1 MKSFS
6 IIRKGFDFVLPLAAC
21 SFFGVLVAQEP
32 RREQDKN
39 AAPTPRATNQRPGDK
54 DQPER
59 GRNPAPANPA
69 REGERGTRPEGGR
82 PEAGPDAKNR
92 FLNELNLSKDE
103 RAKVESILAA
113 REEKMREVQQ
123 STMKAIRD
131 TIGEEKFQTFM
142 KNSANPNKRAGP
154 ANPPREGD
162 RGARPEAGKPE
173 AGRPEGERK
182 AGPANPPR
190 EGDKRPEAGKPDAG
204 RPEGERKA
212 GPANPPREGDKRPEA
227 GKPEGDRKANPP
239 REGDKRPE
247 AGKPEGDRTAT
258 PPREGDKRPEA
269 GKPEGDRKANPPR
282 EGDKRPEAG
291 KPEGDRKAN
300 PPREGDRR
308 GPGVGPEAKERILNE
323 LNLSKDVRAK
333 VEGIINTQ
341 QEKIKDVIAK
351 GREANGDREKIM
363 AEVRELQQN
372 MVKSLKE
379 AMGEEKFQAFMKNAP
394 MFNRGINPQGRDASR

>member
-6 IIRKGFDFVLPLAAC
+6 IIRKPFAFVLPLAAYT
-21 SFFGVLVAQEP
+21 FFGVLVAQEP

-39 AAPTPRATNQRPGDK
+39 AVPAPRSTNERPADNKGR
-54 DQPER
+54 E
-59 GRNPAPANPA
+59 GTRNPAPANPA
-69 REGERGTRPEGGR
+69 REGERGTRPKGGR
-82 PEAGPDAKNR
+82 PETAPDAKASL
-92 FLNELNLSKDE
+92 FKELNLNKDE

-142 KNSANPNKRAGP
+142 KNSANPSRRAGP

-162 RGARPEAGKPE
+162 KRPEAGKPE

-182 AGPANPPR
+182 AGPANPPREGDKRPEAGKPEGERKANPPR

-212 GPANPPREGDKRPEA
+212 GPANPPREGD
-227 GKPEGDRKANPP
+227 
-239 REGDKRPE
+239 
-247 AGKPEGDRTAT
+247 
-258 PPREGDKRPEA
+258 
-269 GKPEGDRKANPPR
+269 
-282 EGDKRPEAG
+282 
-291 KPEGDRKAN
+291 
-300 PPREGDRR
+300 RR
-308 GPGVGPEAKERILNE
+308 GPGVGPEARERMLNE

-333 VEGIINTQ
+333 VEGIMNTQ

-351 GREANGDREKIM
+351 G
-363 AEVRELQQN
+363 
-372 MVKSLKE
+372 
-379 AMGEEKFQAFMKNAP
+379 
-394 MFNRGINPQGRDASR
+394 

>member
-54 DQPER
+54 DQPDR
-59 GRNPAPANPA
+59 GRNTAPANPT

-162 RGARPEAGKPE
+162 KRPE

-239 REGDKRPE
+239 REGD
-247 AGKPEGDRTAT
+247 
-258 PPREGDKRPEA
+258 
-269 GKPEGDRKANPPR
+269 
-282 EGDKRPEAG
+282 
-291 KPEGDRKAN
+291 
-300 PPREGDRR
+300 RR
-308 GPGVGPEAKERILNE
+308 GPGVGPEARERMLND

-333 VEGIINTQ
+333 VEGIMNTQ

-372 MVKSLKE
+372 MAKSLKE
-379 AMGEEKFQAFMKNAP
+379 AMGDEKFKAFMKNAP
-394 MFNRGINPQGRDASR
+394 MLFNRGAGPDGSQPGRGAPRQKQ

>member
-59 GRNPAPANPA
+59 GRNTAPANPA

-162 RGARPEAGKPE
+162 
-173 AGRPEGERK
+173 
-182 AGPANPPR
+182 
-190 EGDKRPEAGKPDAG
+190 
-204 RPEGERKA
+204 
-212 GPANPPREGDKRPEA
+212 
-227 GKPEGDRKANPP
+227 
-239 REGDKRPE
+239 
-247 AGKPEGDRTAT
+247 
-258 PPREGDKRPEA
+258 
-269 GKPEGDRKANPPR
+269 
-282 EGDKRPEAG
+282 KRPEAG

-308 GPGVGPEAKERILNE
+308 GPGVGPEARERMLND

-333 VEGIINTQ
+333 VEGIMNTQ

-372 MVKSLKE
+372 MAKSLKE
-379 AMGEEKFQAFMKNAP
+379 AMGEEKFKAFMKNAP
-394 MFNRGINPQGRDASR
+394 MLFNRGASPDGSQPGKGAPRQKQ

>member
-59 GRNPAPANPA
+59 GRNAAPANPA

-190 EGDKRPEAGKPDAG
+190 EGDKRPEAGKP
-204 RPEGERKA
+204 
-212 GPANPPREGDKRPEA
+212 
-227 GKPEGDRKANPP
+227 
-239 REGDKRPE
+239 
-247 AGKPEGDRTAT
+247 
-258 PPREGDKRPEA
+258 
-269 GKPEGDRKANPPR
+269 
-282 EGDKRPEAG
+282 
-291 KPEGDRKAN
+291 EGDRKAN

-308 GPGVGPEAKERILNE
+308 GPGVGPEARERMLND

-333 VEGIINTQ
+333 VEGIMNTQ

-372 MVKSLKE
+372 MAKSLKE
-379 AMGEEKFQAFMKNAP
+379 AMGDEKFKAFMKNAP
-394 MFNRGINPQGRDASR
+394 MLFNRGASPDGSQPGKGAPRQKQ

>member
-39 AAPTPRATNQRPGDK
+39 AAPTPRSTNQRPGDK

-59 GRNPAPANPA
+59 GRNGAPANPT

-113 REEKMREVQQ
+113 REEKMREIQQ

-142 KNSANPNKRAGP
+142 KNSAMPNRGAGP

-162 RGARPEAGKPE
+162 RGARPEAG
-173 AGRPEGERK
+173 RPEGERK

-190 EGDKRPEAGKPDAG
+190 D
-204 RPEGERKA
+204 
-212 GPANPPREGDKRPEA
+212 
-227 GKPEGDRKANPP
+227 
-239 REGDKRPE
+239 
-247 AGKPEGDRTAT
+247 
-258 PPREGDKRPEA
+258 
-269 GKPEGDRKANPPR
+269 
-282 EGDKRPEAG
+282 
-291 KPEGDRKAN
+291 
-300 PPREGDRR
+300 GDRR
-308 GPGVGPEAKERILNE
+308 GPGVGPEARERMLNE

-333 VEGIINTQ
+333 VEGIMNTQ

-372 MVKSLKE
+372 MAKSLKE
-379 AMGEEKFQAFMKNAP
+379 AMGEEKFKAFMKNAP
-394 MFNRGINPQGRDASR
+394 MLFNRGAGPDGAQPGRGAPQGRDASRQKQ

>member
-59 GRNPAPANPA
+59 GRNTAPANPA

-190 EGDKRPEAGKPDAG
+190 EGDKRPEAGKP
-204 RPEGERKA
+204 
-212 GPANPPREGDKRPEA
+212 
-227 GKPEGDRKANPP
+227 
-239 REGDKRPE
+239 
-247 AGKPEGDRTAT
+247 
-258 PPREGDKRPEA
+258 
-269 GKPEGDRKANPPR
+269 
-282 EGDKRPEAG
+282 
-291 KPEGDRKAN
+291 EGDRKAN

-308 GPGVGPEAKERILNE
+308 GPGVGPEARERMLND

-333 VEGIINTQ
+333 VEGIMNTQ

-372 MVKSLKE
+372 MAKSLKE
-379 AMGEEKFQAFMKNAP
+379 AMGEEKFKAFMKNAP
-394 MFNRGINPQGRDASR
+394 MLFNRGAGPDGSQPGRGAPRQKQ

>member
-59 GRNPAPANPA
+59 GRNAAPANPA

-162 RGARPEAGKPE
+162 RGARPEAG
-173 AGRPEGERK
+173 RPEGERK

-212 GPANPPREGDKRPEA
+212 GPANPPREGD
-227 GKPEGDRKANPP
+227 
-239 REGDKRPE
+239 
-247 AGKPEGDRTAT
+247 
-258 PPREGDKRPEA
+258 
-269 GKPEGDRKANPPR
+269 
-282 EGDKRPEAG
+282 
-291 KPEGDRKAN
+291 
-300 PPREGDRR
+300 RR
-308 GPGVGPEAKERILNE
+308 GPGVGPEARERMLND

-333 VEGIINTQ
+333 VEGIMNTQ

-372 MVKSLKE
+372 MAKSLKE
-379 AMGEEKFQAFMKNAP
+379 AMGEEKFKAFMKNAP
-394 MFNRGINPQGRDASR
+394 MLFNRGAGPDGAQPGRGAPQGRDASRQKQ

>member
-6 IIRKGFDFVLPLAAC
+6 IIRKGLCFVLPLAAC
-21 SFFGVLVAQEP
+21 SFFGVLIAQEP

-39 AAPTPRATNQRPGDK
+39 AAPTPRATNQRPGDE

-59 GRNPAPANPA
+59 GRNAAPANPA

-154 ANPPREGD
+154 ANPPRDGD
-162 RGARPEAGKPE
+162 RGARPE

-190 EGDKRPEAGKPDAG
+190 EGD
-204 RPEGERKA
+204 
-212 GPANPPREGDKRPEA
+212 
-227 GKPEGDRKANPP
+227 
-239 REGDKRPE
+239 
-247 AGKPEGDRTAT
+247 
-258 PPREGDKRPEA
+258 
-269 GKPEGDRKANPPR
+269 
-282 EGDKRPEAG
+282 
-291 KPEGDRKAN
+291 
-300 PPREGDRR
+300 RR
-308 GPGVGPEAKERILNE
+308 GPGVGPEARERMLND

-333 VEGIINTQ
+333 VEGIMNTQ

-372 MVKSLKE
+372 MAKSLKE
-379 AMGEEKFQAFMKNAP
+379 AMGEEKFKAFMKNAP
-394 MFNRGINPQGRDASR
+394 MLFNRGAGPDGAQPGRGAPQGRDASRQKQ

>member
-39 AAPTPRATNQRPGDK
+39 AAPTPRSTNQRPGDK

-247 AGKPEGDRTAT
+247 AGKPEGDR
-258 PPREGDKRPEA
+258 
-269 GKPEGDRKANPPR
+269 
-282 EGDKRPEAG
+282 
-291 KPEGDRKAN
+291 KAN

-308 GPGVGPEAKERILNE
+308 GPGVGPEARERMLND

-333 VEGIINTQ
+333 VEGIMNTQ

-372 MVKSLKE
+372 MAKSLKE
-379 AMGEEKFQAFMKNAP
+379 AMGEEKFKVFMKNAP
-394 MFNRGINPQGRDASR
+394 MLFNRGAGPDGSQPGRGAPRQKQ

>member
-59 GRNPAPANPA
+59 GRNAAPANPA

-162 RGARPEAGKPE
+162 RGARPEAG
-173 AGRPEGERK
+173 RPEGERK

-190 EGDKRPEAGKPDAG
+190 EGDKRPEAGRPDAG

-212 GPANPPREGDKRPEA
+212 GPANPPREGD
-227 GKPEGDRKANPP
+227 
-239 REGDKRPE
+239 
-247 AGKPEGDRTAT
+247 
-258 PPREGDKRPEA
+258 
-269 GKPEGDRKANPPR
+269 
-282 EGDKRPEAG
+282 
-291 KPEGDRKAN
+291 
-300 PPREGDRR
+300 RR
-308 GPGVGPEAKERILNE
+308 GPGVGPEARERMLND

-333 VEGIINTQ
+333 VEGIMNTQ

-372 MVKSLKE
+372 MAKSLKE
-379 AMGEEKFQAFMKNAP
+379 AMGEEKFKAFMKNAP
-394 MFNRGINPQGRDASR
+394 MLFNRGAGPDGAQPGRGAPQGRDASRQKQ

>member
-39 AAPTPRATNQRPGDK
+39 AAPTPRSTNQRPGDK

-59 GRNPAPANPA
+59 GRNTAPANPA

-162 RGARPEAGKPE
+162 KRPE

-239 REGDKRPE
+239 REGD
-247 AGKPEGDRTAT
+247 
-258 PPREGDKRPEA
+258 
-269 GKPEGDRKANPPR
+269 
-282 EGDKRPEAG
+282 
-291 KPEGDRKAN
+291 
-300 PPREGDRR
+300 RR
-308 GPGVGPEAKERILNE
+308 GPGVGPEARERMLND

-333 VEGIINTQ
+333 VEGIMNTQ

-372 MVKSLKE
+372 MAKSLKE
-379 AMGEEKFQAFMKNAP
+379 AMGEEKFKAFMKNAP
-394 MFNRGINPQGRDASR
+394 MLFNRGAGPDGSQPGRGAPRQKQ

>member
-21 SFFGVLVAQEP
+21 SFFGVLIAQEP

-59 GRNPAPANPA
+59 GRNAAPANPT

-154 ANPPREGD
+154 ANPPRDGD
-162 RGARPEAGKPE
+162 RGARPE

-212 GPANPPREGDKRPEA
+212 GPANPPREGD
-227 GKPEGDRKANPP
+227 
-239 REGDKRPE
+239 
-247 AGKPEGDRTAT
+247 
-258 PPREGDKRPEA
+258 
-269 GKPEGDRKANPPR
+269 
-282 EGDKRPEAG
+282 
-291 KPEGDRKAN
+291 
-300 PPREGDRR
+300 RR
-308 GPGVGPEAKERILNE
+308 GPGVGPEARERMLND

-333 VEGIINTQ
+333 VEGIMNTQ

-372 MVKSLKE
+372 MAKSLKE
-379 AMGEEKFQAFMKNAP
+379 AMGEEKFKAFMKNAP
-394 MFNRGINPQGRDASR
+394 MLFNRGAGPDGAQPGRGAPQGRDASRQKQ

>member
-54 DQPER
+54 DQPDR
-59 GRNPAPANPA
+59 GRNTAPANPT

-162 RGARPEAGKPE
+162 KRPE

-239 REGDKRPE
+239 REGD
-247 AGKPEGDRTAT
+247 
-258 PPREGDKRPEA
+258 
-269 GKPEGDRKANPPR
+269 
-282 EGDKRPEAG
+282 
-291 KPEGDRKAN
+291 
-300 PPREGDRR
+300 RR
-308 GPGVGPEAKERILNE
+308 GPGVGPEARERMLND

-333 VEGIINTQ
+333 VEGIMNTQ

-372 MVKSLKE
+372 MAKSLKE
-379 AMGEEKFQAFMKNAP
+379 AMGDEKFKAFMKNAP
-394 MFNRGINPQGRDASR
+394 MLFNRGASPDGSQPGRGAPRQKQ

>member
-6 IIRKGFDFVLPLAAC
+6 IISKGFEFVLPLAAC

-39 AAPTPRATNQRPGDK
+39 AAPTPRATDQRPGDK
-54 DQPER
+54 NQPER
-59 GRNPAPANPA
+59 GRNAAPANPA
-69 REGERGTRPEGGR
+69 REGERGTRPEGRR
-82 PEAGPDAKNR
+82 PEASPDAKNR

-131 TIGEEKFQTFM
+131 AIGEEKFQTFM
-142 KNSANPNKRAGP
+142 KNSANPNRRAGP

-162 RGARPEAGKPE
+162 RGARPEE
-173 AGRPEGERK
+173 GRPEGERK

-190 EGDKRPEAGKPDAG
+190 EGENGKRPEAG
-204 RPEGERKA
+204 RPEGE
-212 GPANPPREGDKRPEA
+212 
-227 GKPEGDRKANPP
+227 
-239 REGDKRPE
+239 
-247 AGKPEGDRTAT
+247 
-258 PPREGDKRPEA
+258 
-269 GKPEGDRKANPPR
+269 
-282 EGDKRPEAG
+282 
-291 KPEGDRKAN
+291 RKAN

-308 GPGVGPEAKERILNE
+308 GPGVGPEARERMLND
-323 LNLSKDVRAK
+323 LNLSKDVRTK
-333 VEGIINTQ
+333 VEGIMNTQ

-372 MVKSLKE
+372 MAKSLKE
-379 AMGEEKFQAFMKNAP
+379 AMGEEKFKAFMKNAP
-394 MFNRGINPQGRDASR
+394 MFNRGIIPQGRDASR

>member
-39 AAPTPRATNQRPGDK
+39 AAPTPRSTNQRPGDK

-59 GRNPAPANPA
+59 GRNGAPANPT

-113 REEKMREVQQ
+113 REEKMREIQQ

-142 KNSANPNKRAGP
+142 KNSAMPNRGAGP

-162 RGARPEAGKPE
+162 RGARPE
-173 AGRPEGERK
+173 
-182 AGPANPPR
+182 
-190 EGDKRPEAGKPDAG
+190 AG

-239 REGDKRPE
+239 REGD
-247 AGKPEGDRTAT
+247 
-258 PPREGDKRPEA
+258 
-269 GKPEGDRKANPPR
+269 
-282 EGDKRPEAG
+282 
-291 KPEGDRKAN
+291 
-300 PPREGDRR
+300 RR
-308 GPGVGPEAKERILNE
+308 GPGVGPEARERMLND

-333 VEGIINTQ
+333 VEGIMNTQ

-372 MVKSLKE
+372 MAKSLKE
-379 AMGEEKFQAFMKNAP
+379 AMGEEKFKAFMKNAP
-394 MFNRGINPQGRDASR
+394 MLFNRGAGPDGAQPGRGAPQGRDASRQKQ

>member
-59 GRNPAPANPA
+59 GRNAAPANPA

-154 ANPPREGD
+154 ANPPRDGD
-162 RGARPEAGKPE
+162 RGARPE

-212 GPANPPREGDKRPEA
+212 GPANPPREGD
-227 GKPEGDRKANPP
+227 
-239 REGDKRPE
+239 
-247 AGKPEGDRTAT
+247 
-258 PPREGDKRPEA
+258 
-269 GKPEGDRKANPPR
+269 
-282 EGDKRPEAG
+282 
-291 KPEGDRKAN
+291 
-300 PPREGDRR
+300 RR
-308 GPGVGPEAKERILNE
+308 GPGVGPEARERMLND

-333 VEGIINTQ
+333 VEGIMNTQ

-372 MVKSLKE
+372 MAKSLKE
-379 AMGEEKFQAFMKNAP
+379 AMGEEKFKAFMKNAP
-394 MFNRGINPQGRDASR
+394 MLFNRGAGPDGAQPGRGAPQGRDASRQKQ

>member
-1 MKSFS
+1 MMGLIWCSLLSYFDYYYILVFVSCYRMNFPPRCKKGIAMKSFS
-6 IIRKGFDFVLPLAAC
+6 IIRKGLVFVLPLAAC
-21 SFFGVLVAQEP
+21 TFFGVLVAQEP

-39 AAPTPRATNQRPGDK
+39 AAPVPRSTNERPADNKGK
-54 DQPER
+54 E
-59 GRNPAPANPA
+59 GTRNPAPANPA

-82 PEAGPDAKNR
+82 PEAAPDAKER
-92 FLNELNLSKDE
+92 LLKELNLNKDE

-131 TIGEEKFQTFM
+131 AIGEEKFQIFM
-142 KNSANPNKRAGP
+142 KNSANPSRRAGP

-162 RGARPEAGKPE
+162 KRPEAGKPE

-190 EGDKRPEAGKPDAG
+190 EGDRGARPEA
-204 RPEGERKA
+204 
-212 GPANPPREGDKRPEA
+212 
-227 GKPEGDRKANPP
+227 
-239 REGDKRPE
+239 
-247 AGKPEGDRTAT
+247 
-258 PPREGDKRPEA
+258 
-269 GKPEGDRKANPPR
+269 
-282 EGDKRPEAG
+282 
-291 KPEGDRKAN
+291 
-300 PPREGDRR
+300 
-308 GPGVGPEAKERILNE
+308 GPEAKERMLNE

-372 MVKSLKE
+372 MAKSLKE
-379 AMGEEKFQAFMKNAP
+379 AMGDEKFKAFMKNAP
-394 MFNRGINPQGRDASR
+394 ILFNRGVSPQGRDASR

>member
-54 DQPER
+54 DQPDR
-59 GRNPAPANPA
+59 GRNTAPANPT

-190 EGDKRPEAGKPDAG
+190 EGDKRPEAGKP
-204 RPEGERKA
+204 
-212 GPANPPREGDKRPEA
+212 
-227 GKPEGDRKANPP
+227 
-239 REGDKRPE
+239 
-247 AGKPEGDRTAT
+247 
-258 PPREGDKRPEA
+258 
-269 GKPEGDRKANPPR
+269 
-282 EGDKRPEAG
+282 
-291 KPEGDRKAN
+291 EGDRKAN

-308 GPGVGPEAKERILNE
+308 GPGVGPEARERMLND

-333 VEGIINTQ
+333 VEGIMNTQ

-372 MVKSLKE
+372 MAKSLKE
-379 AMGEEKFQAFMKNAP
+379 AMGEEKFKVFMKNAP
-394 MFNRGINPQGRDASR
+394 MLFNRGASPDGSQPGKGAPRQKQ

>member
-59 GRNPAPANPA
+59 GRNTAPANPA

-190 EGDKRPEAGKPDAG
+190 EGDKRPEAGKP
-204 RPEGERKA
+204 
-212 GPANPPREGDKRPEA
+212 
-227 GKPEGDRKANPP
+227 
-239 REGDKRPE
+239 
-247 AGKPEGDRTAT
+247 
-258 PPREGDKRPEA
+258 
-269 GKPEGDRKANPPR
+269 EGDRKANPPR

-308 GPGVGPEAKERILNE
+308 GPGVGPEARERMLND

-333 VEGIINTQ
+333 VEGIMNTQ

-372 MVKSLKE
+372 MAKSLKE
-379 AMGEEKFQAFMKNAP
+379 AMGEEKFKAFMKNAP
-394 MFNRGINPQGRDASR
+394 MLFNRGAGPDGSQPGRGAPRQKQ

>member
-59 GRNPAPANPA
+59 GRNAAPANPA

-162 RGARPEAGKPE
+162 RGARPEAG
-173 AGRPEGERK
+173 RPEGERK
-182 AGPANPPR
+182 AGPANPPH
-190 EGDKRPEAGKPDAG
+190 EGDKRPEAGRPDAG

-212 GPANPPREGDKRPEA
+212 GPANPPREGD
-227 GKPEGDRKANPP
+227 
-239 REGDKRPE
+239 
-247 AGKPEGDRTAT
+247 
-258 PPREGDKRPEA
+258 
-269 GKPEGDRKANPPR
+269 
-282 EGDKRPEAG
+282 
-291 KPEGDRKAN
+291 
-300 PPREGDRR
+300 RR
-308 GPGVGPEAKERILNE
+308 GPGVGPEARERMLND

-333 VEGIINTQ
+333 VEGIMNTQ

-372 MVKSLKE
+372 MAKSLKE
-379 AMGEEKFQAFMKNAP
+379 AMGEEKFKAFMKNAP
-394 MFNRGINPQGRDASR
+394 MLFNRGAGPDGAQPGRGAPQGRDASRQKQ

>member
-54 DQPER
+54 DQPDR
-59 GRNPAPANPA
+59 GRNTAPANPT

-162 RGARPEAGKPE
+162 KRPE

-239 REGDKRPE
+239 REGD
-247 AGKPEGDRTAT
+247 
-258 PPREGDKRPEA
+258 
-269 GKPEGDRKANPPR
+269 
-282 EGDKRPEAG
+282 
-291 KPEGDRKAN
+291 
-300 PPREGDRR
+300 RR
-308 GPGVGPEAKERILNE
+308 GPGVGPEARERMLND

-333 VEGIINTQ
+333 VEGIMNTQ

-372 MVKSLKE
+372 MAKSLKE
-379 AMGEEKFQAFMKNAP
+379 AMGEEKFKAFMKNAP
-394 MFNRGINPQGRDASR
+394 MLFNRGAGPDGSQPGRGAPRQKQ

>member
-6 IIRKGFDFVLPLAAC
+6 IISKGFEFVLPLAAC

-39 AAPTPRATNQRPGDK
+39 AAPTPRATDQRPGDK
-54 DQPER
+54 NQPER
-59 GRNPAPANPA
+59 GRNAAPANPA
-69 REGERGTRPEGGR
+69 REGERGTRPEGRR
-82 PEAGPDAKNR
+82 PEASPDAKNR

-131 TIGEEKFQTFM
+131 AIGEEKFQTFM
-142 KNSANPNKRAGP
+142 KNSANPNRRAGP

-162 RGARPEAGKPE
+162 RGARPEE
-173 AGRPEGERK
+173 
-182 AGPANPPR
+182 
-190 EGDKRPEAGKPDAG
+190 G

-227 GKPEGDRKANPP
+227 GKPEGERKANPP

-247 AGKPEGDRTAT
+247 AGKPEG
-258 PPREGDKRPEA
+258 E
-269 GKPEGDRKANPPR
+269 
-282 EGDKRPEAG
+282 
-291 KPEGDRKAN
+291 RKAN

-308 GPGVGPEAKERILNE
+308 GPGVGPEARERMLND
-323 LNLSKDVRAK
+323 LNLSKDVRTK
-333 VEGIINTQ
+333 VEGIMNTQ

-372 MVKSLKE
+372 MAKSLKE
-379 AMGEEKFQAFMKNAP
+379 AMGEEKFKAFMKNAP
-394 MFNRGINPQGRDASR
+394 MFNRGIIPQGRDASR

>member
-59 GRNPAPANPA
+59 GRNAAPANPA

-190 EGDKRPEAGKPDAG
+190 EGDKRPEAGKP
-204 RPEGERKA
+204 
-212 GPANPPREGDKRPEA
+212 
-227 GKPEGDRKANPP
+227 
-239 REGDKRPE
+239 
-247 AGKPEGDRTAT
+247 
-258 PPREGDKRPEA
+258 
-269 GKPEGDRKANPPR
+269 
-282 EGDKRPEAG
+282 
-291 KPEGDRKAN
+291 EGDRKAN

-308 GPGVGPEAKERILNE
+308 GPGVGPEARERMLND

-333 VEGIINTQ
+333 VEGIMNTQ

-372 MVKSLKE
+372 MAKSLKE
-379 AMGEEKFQAFMKNAP
+379 AMGEEKFKVFMKNAP
-394 MFNRGINPQGRDASR
+394 MLFNRGASPDGSQPGKGAPRQKQ

>member
-54 DQPER
+54 DQPDR
-59 GRNPAPANPA
+59 GRNTAPANPT

-162 RGARPEAGKPE
+162 KRPE

-227 GKPEGDRKANPP
+227 GKPEGDRKANPS
-239 REGDKRPE
+239 
-247 AGKPEGDRTAT
+247 
-258 PPREGDKRPEA
+258 
-269 GKPEGDRKANPPR
+269 
-282 EGDKRPEAG
+282 
-291 KPEGDRKAN
+291 
-300 PPREGDRR
+300 REGDRGAR
-308 GPGVGPEAKERILNE
+308 PEVGPEAKERILNE

-333 VEGIINTQ
+333 VEGIINMH

-363 AEVRELQQN
+363 AEVREIQQN

-379 AMGEEKFQAFMKNAP
+379 AMGEEKFQEFMKNAP
-394 MFNRGINPQGRDASR
+394 MFNRGLNPQGRDASRQK